1 MQFIKIFILL
11 FSIQMVAS
19 DFEKAEKLF
28 KQEKYSQAELLFEKH
43 LSSHPNHTKTLEYLG
58 DIAGHE
64 KKWDKAILYYEKI
77 KNQFPRNADYQYKY
91 GGAMG
96 MKAKDAN
103 KFKALGMI
111 DDIENAFLMAA
122 KLDPKHVDS
131 RWALVELYLQ
141 LPAIVGGSEKKA
153 TKYAEELQKISPV
166 DGYLAKGKIA
176 EYFKR
181 YTLAEKNYTQAHEI
195 GNSKTT
201 FQRLYDL
208 YLNKQKNATK
218 AKKLKEQFDK

>member
-1 MQFIKIFILL
+1 MI
-11 FSIQMVAS
+11 AS

-28 KQEKYSQAELLFEKH
+28 KQEKFSQAEVLFEKY
-43 LSSHPNHTKTLEYLG
+43 LSVHPNHTKTLEYLG
-58 DIAGHE
+58 DIAGHAKDWE
-64 KKWDKAILYYEKI
+64 KAIVYYEKI
-77 KNQFPRNADYQYKY
+77 KNQFPKNADYQYKY

-111 DDIENAFLMAA
+111 DDIETAFLTAA
-122 KLDPKHVDS
+122 QLDPKHLGA

-141 LPAIVGGSEKKA
+141 LPSFVGGSEKKA
-153 TKYAEELQKISPV
+153 AKYAEELQKISPV

-176 EYFKR
+176 DYFKR
-181 YTLAEKNYTQAHEI
+181 YSVAAQHYEKAHEI

-208 YLNKQKNATK
+208 YLNKQKDIAK
-218 AKKLKEQFDK
+218 AQKLKEQFEK

>member
-1 MQFIKIFILL
+1 MRFIKIFIFL

-111 DDIENAFLMAA
+111 DDIENAFLMAV

>member
-1 MQFIKIFILL
+1 M
-11 FSIQMVAS
+11 MAS
-19 DFEKAEKLF
+19 DFEKAQKF
-28 KQEKYSQAELLFEKH
+28 FNQEKYPQAESLFEKY
-43 LSSHPNHTKTLEYLG
+43 LETHPNHTKTLEYLG

-64 KKWDKAILYYEKI
+64 KNWDKAILYYEKI

-111 DDIENAFLMAA
+111 DDIETAFLTAA
-122 KLDPKHVDS
+122 KLDAKHVDS

-141 LPAIVGGSEKKA
+141 LPAIIGGSEKKA

-181 YTLAEKNYTQAHEI
+181 YTVAEKNYIQAHEI

-208 YLNKQKNATK
+208 YLNKQKNASK